1 MATENPTILLIPGS
15 WHQGPAFEPVA
26 SLLRARGYVAETIT
40 LPSAGGPTSST
51 ATDDAKHIQ
60 DNYLKPLVAQGKN
73 IVLVMHSYSG
83 LPGTESVKGFA
94 RKDLAAQDKNGG
106 VVGLL
111 YESALLLPAGLSVAS
126 ALPGGLD
133 SFMELDVCPL
143 VDERQRKPKPRK
155 QNTNY

>member
-1 MATENPTILLIPGS
+1 
-15 WHQGPAFEPVA
+15 
-26 SLLRARGYVAETIT
+26 VAETIT

-143 VDERQRKPKPRK
+143 VDELQRKPKPRK